1 MKSICGQASFLRVG
15 DWHSFCRALP
25 RPHMFGRRL
34 CCGKKE
40 VVSRSKRLLRSA
52 RRRLIGVGSRLDFG
66 LVVVVLLPIV
76 AVLPLLQPGLPRT
89 ADGFVHLLRVVEV
102 DQSWGDGVYY
112 PRWAPDMVFGYGYPI
127 FNYFAP
133 LLYHITSAV
142 HLIGLGFESAFK
154 VVLIGCL
161 LLGTWGT
168 YALTKDILGPKSA
181 VLAAVAYVYAP
192 FTLREIYVRGG
203 YAQFLAVSLMPV
215 ALWSASRLITR
226 DSLLHLLASPLLCGA
241 VVVSH
246 NISGMF
252 FFPVLAVYM
261 AWIICTSRRWHKIK
275 HAVWVLVLAL
285 ALVSFFVVPALVEK
299 PLVKLHRS
307 AEGYLDFHEHFL
319 TLEEILSPSVTPDSS
334 SFNPVWLHNLG
345 APQVLFGALG
355 VVAMI
360 IAPLTRRQRMQAAF
374 FVVVLSVAVFMTL
387 RVSAPLWEHVP
398 LLAFTQFPWRLLD
411 IAGLTVSVLAGLSV
425 HLWSRLPWRH
435 SVLILL
441 TVSLVVTV
449 VAEFVHLYEQWPPVS
464 REQLAPRDV
473 VVNELRTGAIGTTSA
488 GECLPKWVAEEPS
501 DSPLVPQYLSS
512 SSISKLDAQS
522 LPDSGRAELTDHTVV
537 SDEYRVVSSEPFTVQ
552 FNTFYFPGWQ
562 ASVDSEPVRITPS
575 YPQGLITFE
584 VPAGEHTVVVRFE
597 DTPVRVLAN
606 VISVGALVIVVGVTI
621 ILVLRRRNRDR
632 STPKEAEES
641 RLSLVEAGLLALP
654 LLILLVIKEGYVD
667 PYTTW
672 FRMASPPEQV
682 LGVQHAARVNLD
694 DEVMFLGYDI
704 QRESVTPGDTLYV
717 TLYWEA
723 ERRRRENYSV
733 FVHLDDL
740 RPNYI
745 SWSLSEEINPA
756 NIPTSTWTPGFY
768 VSDRHALPVSVETPP
783 GLYVLRAGLYR
794 PDTGQRLAVL
804 DEEGNVV
811 SDSLELARVRVRR
824 TRPVDLSEVAKV
836 GPFEFGERIRLLGY
850 ELQETSAT
858 PGNYFRLLLY
868 WEGLEEMTENYTVFV
883 HLVDDS
889 GQMWA
894 QADGLPANGMYPTW
908 AWLKEEIVEDEH
920 LVLVGRAVPSETYH
934 LAIGV
939 YELETLQRLE
949 VTNSEGTLMGDQIL
963 LPTSLEV
970 LSP

>member
-1 MKSICGQASFLRVG
+1 M
-15 DWHSFCRALP
+15 
-25 RPHMFGRRL
+25 
-34 CCGKKE
+34 
-40 VVSRSKRLLRSA
+40 VSRSKRLLHSA

-215 ALWSASRLITR
+215 ALWSVNRLITR

-246 NISGMF
+246 NISGML
-252 FFPVLAVYM
+252 FFPVLAVFV
-261 AWIICTSRRWHKIK
+261 AWIICTSRRWHRIK

-285 ALVSFFVVPALVEK
+285 ALVSCFVVPALVEK

-307 AEGYLDFHEHFL
+307 AEGYLDFHAHFL

-334 SFNPVWLHNLG
+334 SLNPVWLHNLG

-360 IAPLTRRQRMQAAF
+360 VAPLTRRQRMQAAF

-387 RVSAPLWEHVP
+387 RVSVPLWEHVP

-411 IAGLTVSVLAGLSV
+411 IAGLAVSVLAGLSV
-425 HLWSRLPWRH
+425 HLWARLPWRH
-435 SVLILL
+435 SVLIVL

-449 VAEFVHLYEQWPPVS
+449 VAEFVHLHEQWPPVS

-488 GECLPKWVAEEPS
+488 GECLPTWVVEAPS
-501 DSPLVPQYLSS
+501 DSPLVPQYLASE
-512 SSISKLDAQS
+512 SISKLDAHS
-522 LPDSGRAELTDHTVV
+522 LPDLARAEQIRHTTV
-537 SDEYRVVSSEPFTVQ
+537 SDEYLVVSSEPFTVQ
-552 FNTFYFPGWQ
+552 FNTFHFAGWK
-562 ASVDSEPVRITPS
+562 AFVDSQPVPINPS
-575 YPQGLITFE
+575 YPQGLITFD
-584 VPAGEHTVVVRFE
+584 VPAGERRIVVRFE
-597 DTPVRVLAN
+597 DTPVRALAN
-606 VISVGALVIVVGVTI
+606 IISGAALVVMVGVTVP
-621 ILVLRRRNRDR
+621 LVLRQKKRDR
-632 STPKEAEES
+632 FTPEDVQENHLPLIEAVPLV
-641 RLSLVEAGLLALP
+641 LSL
-654 LLILLVIKEGYVD
+654 LVLFLMKEGFID
-667 PYTTW
+667 PHTSW
-672 FRMASPPEQV
+672 FRRSSPPGEVQ
-682 LGVQHAARVNLD
+682 GVQYPASVNLD
-694 DEVMFLGYDI
+694 DEVLFLGHDVGSP
-704 QRESVTPGDTLYV
+704 SVLPGDTLRM
-717 TLYWEA
+717 TLYWQA
-723 ERRRRENYSV
+723 RRRVEADYSA

-740 RPNYI
+740 RPNFV

-756 NIPTSTWTPGFY
+756 DLPTSTWTPGFY
-768 VSDRHALPVSVETPP
+768 VSDRHALPISPETPP

-794 PDTGQRLAVL
+794 PDSGQRLAIL
-804 DEEGNVV
+804 DEEGNAV
-811 SDSLELARVRVRR
+811 SDNLDLGRVRVRR
-824 TRPVDLSEVAKV
+824 TQPVDLSEVARV
-836 GPFEFGERIRLLGY
+836 GAFTFGERIHLVGYRLT
-850 ELQETSAT
+850 ETSAT
-858 PGNYFRLLLY
+858 PGDYFRLLLY
-868 WEGLEEMTENYTVFV
+868 WEALTEMSKSYTVFV
-883 HLVDDS
+883 HLVDES

-908 AWLKEEIVEDEH
+908 AWLEGETVEDEH
-920 LVLVGRAVPSETYH
+920 LVLLERAVPPGTYH

-939 YELETLQRLE
+939 YELETLQRLPI
-949 VTNSEGTLMGDQIL
+949 TNSEGTPMGDQIL
-963 LPTSLEV
+963 LPASLEV
-970 LSP
+970 VSP